1 MNSAT
6 TESFK
11 KQTTTKQAVMMTYRD
26 LIKHIGKKAKGMILY
41 IFNLCW
47 DGQGLPNKWLT
58 AIIKTLLKDGKDPK
72 EISSYRPISLTSCL
86 GKLLEKIVADRLTFV
101 LESKG
106 LLADLQ
112 AGFRQNRCTTDQILK
127 MTQLATDHIQTR
139 RAESEPL
146 LPSLSMRRHTT
157 KSGATDYSSKCKN

>member
-1 MNSAT
+1 
-6 TESFK
+6 
-11 KQTTTKQAVMMTYRD
+11 
-26 LIKHIGKKAKGMILY
+26 MILY

-127 MTQLATDHIQTR
+127 MTQLATNQIQTR
-139 RAESEPL
+139 RAESA
-146 LPSLSMRRHTT
+146 TT
-157 KSGATDYSSKCKN
+157 ISFFDYAKA